1 MQNIFL
7 MIKQLIFTTVF
18 LLFYSCNQTLKE
30 TEKETVQDTI
40 SVVKKTYTKSI
51 FLSENARK
59 ELVDLKY
66 FDEFEKTIERFYNS
80 TPEKIKLNA
89 TDLNEILVRIKDSI
103 TIEKINRP
111 DVKARFNI
119 LYNESLRLLDMSS
132 INSISNEEINSKI
145 ENIIYAY
152 ESIIAKIN
160 QVYLMNDNE
169 ENVNV
174 QFQAPKVLIDSLPT
188 EVKISPK
195 KLKQIK
201 IQ

>member
-7 MIKQLIFTTVF
+7 MIKQLIFTTVI
-18 LLFYSCNQTLKE
+18 LLFYSCNQTPKE

-195 KLKQIK
+195 KLKQMK

>member
-1 MQNIFL
+1 
-7 MIKQLIFTTVF
+7 MIKQLIFITVI
-18 LLFYSCNQTLKE
+18 LLFYSCNRTPKE
-30 TEKETVQDTI
+30 IEKETVQDTI

>member
-7 MIKQLIFTTVF
+7 MIKQLIVVAIIFLFYNCNKAPIEKNKTIVKDTIKVVENKKIKSVF
-18 LLFYSCNQTLKE
+18 LN
-30 TEKETVQDTI
+30 DR
-40 SVVKKTYTKSI
+40 
-51 FLSENARK
+51 ARK
-59 ELVDLKY
+59 ELVALKY
-66 FDEFEKTIERFYNS
+66 FEEFEKTMDRFYNS
-80 TPEKIKLNA
+80 TSKEIMLNA
-89 TDLNEILVRIKDSI
+89 NDLSEITLKLKDSI
-103 TIEKINRP
+103 TITQIDRP

-169 ENVNV
+169 NNVDV
-174 QFQAPKVLIDSLPT
+174 QFQAPKVLIDSLPK
-188 EVKISPK
+188 EVKIPIK
-195 KLKQIK
+195 QLKQIK

>member
-1 MQNIFL
+1 
-7 MIKQLIFTTVF
+7 MIKQLIFTTVI
-18 LLFYSCNQTLKE
+18 LLFYSCNQTPKE

-195 KLKQIK
+195 KLKQMK